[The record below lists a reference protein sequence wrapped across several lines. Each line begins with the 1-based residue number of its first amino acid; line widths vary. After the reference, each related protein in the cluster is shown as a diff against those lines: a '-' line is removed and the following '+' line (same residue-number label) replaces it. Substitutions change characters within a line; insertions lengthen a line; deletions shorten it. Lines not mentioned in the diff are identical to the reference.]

1 MITWNQFCSVAV
13 ATSFLVAGAIAVHA
27 DPPLQEDQ
35 TFEVKRAVLMQE
47 MNPSDF
53 LDAVGQQTKALWRQH
68 YRDRPPLP
76 SMERLRVS
84 FTLGGLIADGYL
96 ALQAGDPQQFKNNNQ
111 DILNYCRV
119 LALAEK
125 VSPGVLAQ
133 SKMAETKDWEAV
145 RKQVAET
152 QTFIEQQLRDQR
164 DEDLA
169 ILVNLG
175 MWMRLLEIT
184 STLVVND
191 EEIQNKTLT
200 IGSLPL
206 IQELV
211 LRFNKLGEASKKED
225 GVSNIGALLEYLA
238 DRWGNKPGPP
248 SNELVHRTN
257 EKLIALMAKIT
268 LK

>member
-1 MITWNQFCSVAV
+1 MISRKHRVSMAV
-13 ATSFLVAGAIAVHA
+13 ATCLQVVTIFAHA
-27 DPPLQEDQ
+27 DPPLPEDT
-35 TFEVKRAVLMQE
+35 TFEVKRAVLLQE

-53 LDAVGQQTKALWRQH
+53 LDTVGQQTKALWRQH
-68 YRDRPPLP
+68 YRGVRPPLP
-76 SMERLRVS
+76 STERLRVS

-96 ALQAGDPQQFKNNNQ
+96 ALQAGDPQQFKDNNQ
-111 DILNYCRV
+111 EILTYCRV

-125 VSPGVLAQ
+125 MTPGILAQ

-184 STLVVND
+184 STLVAND
-191 EEIQNKTLT
+191 EEIQNKMLT

-206 IQELV
+206 IQELA
-211 LRFNKLGEASKKED
+211 LRYTKLSENSQKED
-225 GVSNIGALLEYLA
+225 GVSNIGSLLEYLV
-238 DRWGNKPGPP
+238 DRWNAQAAHP
-248 SNELVHRTN
+248 SNELIHRTN
-257 EKLIALMAKIT
+257 EKIIALMAKLT